1 MKVIFNIIISIVV
14 LLVLSLSISFVYRMY
29 ISPPVLSEVS
39 DENKITHTEVLQVE
53 VLNSL
58 STNGLAST
66 VMIYL
71 RNRKFDVVRI
81 GNYPEKDQTK
91 SFIIDRLGD
100 SNSGI
105 YLAKALGIADSL
117 IKIDIDSS
125 LFLRCSIVIGS
136 DFRNLKPFK

>member
-1 MKVIFNIIISIVV
+1 
-14 LLVLSLSISFVYRMY
+14 MY

-105 YLAKALGIADSL
+105 HLAKALGIADSL
-117 IKIDIDSS
+117 IKIDIDST